1 MLAYSVIEPKSKA
14 PERYMLFLHGI
25 LGTRANWRGIAR
37 RFVEARHD
45 WGGILVD
52 LREHGD
58 SLGEPPPHTVAS
70 AAADVSR
77 LGESLGLPIAG
88 ALGHSFGGKVVLEW
102 LRSRAG
108 EPTESWV
115 IDSSPSRTQ
124 LERDD
129 TATAEILRILSK
141 LPRRW
146 ASREAFI
153 SALSS
158 AGQPE
163 PIAQW
168 LAMNLKR
175 SDDGTRIFG
184 PALGV
189 IRELLEDYAGL
200 DLWQVVDPPPPACT
214 LDFVVGGRSSVLSPA
229 DLARLDRIA
238 EAEPR
243 LRVHIIEPAGH
254 WVHVD
259 STDALVALLTEGF
272 ASPPAD
278 GS

>member
-1 MLAYSVIEPKSKA
+1 
-14 PERYMLFLHGI
+14 MLFLHGI

-37 RFVEARHD
+37 RFVEARSG
-45 WGGILVD
+45 WGAILVD

-58 SLGEPPPHTVAS
+58 SLGEPPPHSV
-70 AAADVSR
+70 AAAAMDVRR
-77 LGESLGLPIAG
+77 LGESVGLPIGG

-108 EPTESWV
+108 ESTESWL

-124 LERDD
+124 IDRDD
-129 TATAEILRILSK
+129 TATAEVLRVLST

-153 SALSS
+153 AAVSS

-175 SDDGTRIFG
+175 SNDGARVFG
-184 PALGV
+184 PDLGV
-189 IRELLEDYAGL
+189 IRALLEDYAAL
-200 DLWQVVDPPPPACT
+200 DLWELVEPPPPACT
-214 LDFVVGGRSSVLSPA
+214 LSFVVGGRSSVVSPA
-229 DLARLDRIA
+229 DLVRLERVA
-238 EAEPR
+238 TTEPR
-243 LRVHIIEPAGH
+243 LRVHIIETAGH

-259 STDALVALLTEGF
+259 APDALLASLTEGF
-272 ASPPAD
+272 ASPPT
-278 GS
+278 GGT